1 MPPPRLQRALKAT
14 ILGGVANFALAAA
27 KLTGGILGH
36 SQALVADA
44 VESMA
49 DIVSSVIV
57 WRGLVVAAQPPD
69 DDHPYGHG
77 KAESIATAIISTLL
91 LMAAVGIG
99 VSATRE
105 IFHAHQPP
113 HPWTLGILIGVVIIK
128 EGLYRIAARVGQET
142 SSSAVTS
149 DAWHHRSDA
158 ITSFAAAIGITVAWI
173 GGPAWAAA
181 DDVAAV
187 FAAGI
192 IGWNGWRLLRPALLD
207 LMDTTPDPALALA
220 IRSVA
225 ESVSGVN
232 NVEKVLVRRMGWELL
247 VDMHVRVEPQMTV
260 AAAHGI
266 AHQVKDAIRESHPAV
281 RDVLIH
287 IEPSASNLP
296 AAKKK
301 GSQTSVAPS
310 GGSVPICP
318 P

>member
-1 MPPPRLQRALKAT
+1 MPSPRLQRALGAT
-14 ILGGVANFALAAA
+14 ILGGAVNVVLAAG
-27 KLTGGILGH
+27 KLAGGILGH

-44 VESMA
+44 VESFA
-49 DIVSSVIV
+49 DIISSLIV
-57 WRGLVVAAQPPD
+57 WRGLVVAAKPPD

-77 KAESIATAIISTLL
+77 KAESIATAIIATLL

-105 IFHAHQPP
+105 IFQPHQPP
-113 HPWTLGILIGVVIIK
+113 HPWTLAILIGVVLIK
-128 EGLYRIAARVGQET
+128 EGLFRIVARAGRET
-142 SSSAVTS
+142 SSTVVAS

-158 ITSFAAAIGITVAWI
+158 ITSFAAAIGITAAWI
-173 GGPAWAAA
+173 GGPRWAAA

-192 IGWNGWRLLRPALLD
+192 IAWNGWRLLRPALLD
-207 LMDTTPDPALALA
+207 LMDTTPDPALTAA

-247 VDMHVRVEPQMTV
+247 VDMHVRVAPDLTV
-260 AAAHGI
+260 AAAHVI
-266 AHQVKDAIRESHPAV
+266 AHHVKDAIRQAQPAV

-287 IEPSASNLP
+287 IEPDRVNASAE
-296 AAKKK
+296 
-301 GSQTSVAPS
+301 
-310 GGSVPICP
+310 
-318 P
+318 

>member
-1 MPPPRLQRALKAT
+1 MN
-14 ILGGVANFALAAA
+14 VVLAAG
-27 KLTGGILGH
+27 KLAGGILGH

-44 VESMA
+44 VESFA
-49 DIVSSVIV
+49 DIISSLIV
-57 WRGLVVAAQPPD
+57 WRGLVVAAKPPD

-77 KAESIATAIISTLL
+77 KAESIATAIIATLL

-105 IFHAHQPP
+105 IFQPHQPP
-113 HPWTLGILIGVVIIK
+113 HPWTLAILIGVVLIK
-128 EGLYRIAARVGQET
+128 EGLFRIVARAGRET
-142 SSSAVTS
+142 SSTVVAS

-158 ITSFAAAIGITVAWI
+158 ITSFAAAIGITAAWI
-173 GGPAWAAA
+173 GGPRWAAA

-192 IGWNGWRLLRPALLD
+192 IAWNGWRLLRPALLD
-207 LMDTTPDPALALA
+207 LMDTTPDPALTAA

-247 VDMHVRVEPQMTV
+247 VDMHVRVAPDLTV
-260 AAAHGI
+260 AAAHVI
-266 AHQVKDAIRESHPAV
+266 AHHVKDAIRQAQPAV

-287 IEPSASNLP
+287 IEPDRVNASAE
-296 AAKKK
+296 
-301 GSQTSVAPS
+301 
-310 GGSVPICP
+310 
-318 P
+318 

>member
-1 MPPPRLQRALKAT
+1 NL
-14 ILGGVANFALAAA
+14 ALAAG
-27 KLTGGILGH
+27 KLAGGVLGH

-44 VESMA
+44 VESLA

-57 WRGLVVAAQPPD
+57 WRGLVVAARPPD

-77 KAESIATAIISTLL
+77 KAESIATAIIATLL

-105 IFHAHQPP
+105 IFQPHQPP
-113 HPWTLGILIGVVIIK
+113 HPWTLAVLLGVVVIK
-128 EGLYRIAARVGQET
+128 ESLFRIVARAGRET
-142 SSSAVTS
+142 GSSAVSS

-158 ITSFAAAIGITVAWI
+158 ITSFAAAIGITAAWI
-173 GGPAWAAA
+173 GGPSWAAA

-207 LMDTTPDPALALA
+207 LMDTTPDPAITAE
-220 IRSVA
+220 IRRLA
-225 ESVSGVN
+225 ESVAGVT

-247 VDMHVRVEPQMTV
+247 ADMHVRVAPEMTV
-260 AAAHGI
+260 AAAHVI
-266 AHQVKDAIRESHPAV
+266 AHRVKDRIRNARPAV

-287 IEPSASNLP
+287 IEPDRGPRGISES
-296 AAKKK
+296 
-301 GSQTSVAPS
+301 PS
-310 GGSVPICP
+310 DPGIS
-318 P
+318 